1 MGEICA
7 IWSDSM
13 LRTIF
18 DSGYR
23 QYFKPATQ
31 DVPLLYVLYAL
42 CTPLAK
48 LLVRAGASP
57 AAVTHLSNILA
68 ACSLAALVWSGNPW
82 WFPLFWLGALCFDVA
97 DGIVARATKQSSAAG
112 SFYDHV
118 SDQIKMIGL
127 FFAVGVRYDDP
138 LVWGL
143 AYGLNSAFLLSA
155 VINQVIAHRRFR
167 LSSHVAAGHLDE
179 PDMKVRAGV
188 SSGLVNRLRAEV
200 HQRPW
205 LRQLVRGI
213 YLSVFSVYGNAMLFL
228 MALSF
233 GRQAAIFTMTFFCVV
248 MARALFMLFRTMFQ
262 INAELA
268 RSNVPWK

>member
-7 IWSDSM
+7 ISSDLM

-31 DVPLLYVLYAL
+31 DVPLLFVLYAL

-68 ACSLAALVWSGNPW
+68 MCSLAALVWSDNPW
-82 WFPLFWLGALCFDVA
+82 WFSLFWVGALCFDVA
-97 DGIVARATKQSSAAG
+97 DGIVARVTKQSSAAG

-138 LVWGL
+138 IVWGL
-143 AYGLNSAFLLSA
+143 AYGINSAFLLSA

-167 LSSHVAAGHLDE
+167 LASQVGAALPSEIEVKAPVEASPGF
-179 PDMKVRAGV
+179 AN
-188 SSGLVNRLRAEV
+188 SLRAALR
-200 HQRPW
+200 QRPL

-228 MALSF
+228 VALSF
-233 GRQAAIFTMTFFCVV
+233 GRQAAIVTMTFFCVV
-248 MARALFMLFRTMFQ
+248 MARALFMLFRTMYQ
-262 INAELA
+262 VNAELA
-268 RSNVPWK
+268 RSNVAWK